1 MTKKEIAEI
10 KRGIKWDLRTG
21 RYKNLDKLI
30 ENCCLCYSKFGSG
43 GFYGVDF
50 EILIPYLEKLKDKK

>member
-21 RYKNLDKLI
+21 RYKNLDELI
-30 ENCCLCYSKFGSG
+30 EDCYSCYLKFEGG
-43 GFYGVDF
+43 GFYGVGF
-50 EILIPYLEKLKDKK
+50 EILISYLEKLKNGK